1 VLRGGA
7 DRKKVN
13 ATSRRPGLALPDP
26 EAARWPD
33 FTAFWFNF
41 HAPTSSVAM
50 SFARAFSPALREVR
64 ILFSQ
69 TGDASQGV
77 RYARYRRIST
87 SKCLT
92 IVHRQFVVST
102 YPTLKKHNPD
112 LPILLREAQGTPA
125 RAFARFGSLSTHACH
140 TPYSENPAERG
151 VERNV
156 TLDGLSSKDV
166 ATKISELLG

>member
-1 VLRGGA
+1 
-7 DRKKVN
+7 
-13 ATSRRPGLALPDP
+13 
-26 EAARWPD
+26 
-33 FTAFWFNF
+33 
-41 HAPTSSVAM
+41 M

-87 SKCLT
+87 SNFLT

-112 LPILLREAQGTPA
+112 LPILIREAQGTPA

-140 TPYSENPAERG
+140 AAYSENPAERG

>member
-1 VLRGGA
+1 
-7 DRKKVN
+7 
-13 ATSRRPGLALPDP
+13 
-26 EAARWPD
+26 
-33 FTAFWFNF
+33 
-41 HAPTSSVAM
+41 M

-87 SKCLT
+87 SKFLT

-112 LPILLREAQGTPA
+112 LPILIREAQGTPA

-140 TPYSENPAERG
+140 APYSENPQSEASNEMSLSMDCPPRMSPQRFPSYWDEHF
-151 VERNV
+151 VYHNV
-156 TLDGLSSKDV
+156 VNLLSYTTNIASIPRKLCRLLDR
-166 ATKISELLG
+166 KI